1 MSASARHRAAT
12 AALAVCCAAAL
23 VLVALS
29 AGSGGGAGGARA
41 GSETAETSAPAIEG
55 SDPETGGEPLA
66 DASPD
71 GAEGDATA
79 ETFLMLLEE
88 GRDGSDRSAP
98 VVWIERRGIA
108 EVAADV
114 VGAYRD
120 LGSPALATSG
130 YLDLSGNVWGALLVD
145 AEGWADMVTVMED
158 GSGERTTVRV
168 VRLWTWEVD
177 DS

>member
-1 MSASARHRAAT
+1 MSASVRHRTVA
-12 AALAVCCAAAL
+12 AALAACCSAL

-41 GSETAETSAPAIEG
+41 GSEAVETPAPTVEG
-55 SDPETGGEPLA
+55 ADSGAGGEPVA
-66 DASPD
+66 DALSD
-71 GAEGDATA
+71 GAEGGATA
-79 ETFLMLLEE
+79 ETFLALLDE
-88 GRDGSDRSAP
+88 GRDGSGRATP

-108 EVAADV
+108 EAAADV

-120 LGSPALATSG
+120 LGSPVLATSG